1 MELEEPHCKKIRLD
15 QSADRE
21 QEAVNAQADHPNGK
35 LSITKGAESGVTV
48 KNGCGSDAK
57 LGLTVNDKHL
67 HSTCDAI
74 RVDEADDACANERI
88 VGMHCRVSACERF
101 SGMLKQRYDDF
112 DVREYDMNANPVRLT
127 EREPPKPI
135 AEAPK
140 VLVGAQSA
148 EATKEEET
156 QEAEETATA
165 LAEESSSLPEEL
177 ISKVRDFLSK
187 GGATSELPEE
197 ATSELSAAS
206 ELSLVVEN
214 DKQKRG
220 EMHRQLKLLFS
231 GIDANTIILENGD
244 KVITIRSSS
253 SKQKRHDKHFN
264 KWDKPGRRRDAS
276 GGVVRPKYCQF
287 VLFKQ
292 NLDTMAAISLL
303 AKFTRTS
310 ASRFGYAGT
319 KDKRASTVQLV
330 TVSHFPAE
338 KLALLSKRIR
348 NMALG
353 NFTYSDRPIALGD
366 LSGNEFGIVIR
377 DVTVSDEIVNKALGS
392 LHDSGFLNYFG
403 LQRFGTG
410 SAKTHEVGK
419 ALLTRNWDEAV
430 DLILQENENDQ
441 DELREAKRI
450 WKETRNAEQALKALD
465 IRRRESVENKLL
477 QGLSSSSAHDYLSA
491 IQKIPRN
498 TRMMY
503 LHSWQSYVWNHAL
516 SRRMQLFGMKPVAG
530 DLVLTEKRG
539 VGAVRSAD
547 IGACV
552 SRGADCKFNDEGKHL
567 TGTITSACEQD
578 GWVNVQWDDV
588 QMRCR
593 VGAENSFDLRY
604 AEAVHVL
611 SDEDISSGRYSIEDV
626 ALPLPGYDI
635 RYPEHAVVEYYQ
647 ELLSADGI
655 DIENMRN
662 KVKELSLSG
671 KYRRICIKPK
681 NMSWNIIGYN
691 DFTKSIMP
699 NDLEKLTN
707 QNAEDMLG
715 VYEPDH
721 SSRYKAVKLHFLLPP
736 STYATVAL
744 REVLNVETSF
754 AEQMKLHENFMKK
767 DSSSMVENE

>member
-1 MELEEPHCKKIRLD
+1 MELEEPHCKKIKLD
-15 QSADRE
+15 KSANGK
-21 QEAVNAQADHPNGK
+21 QEAVNAQSERPNGK
-35 LSITKGAESGVTV
+35 VSITNGAEAGV
-48 KNGCGSDAK
+48 KNGCGNDAK
-57 LGLTVNDKHL
+57 LDLSVNNKHS
-67 HSTCDAI
+67 HSTFDAI
-74 RVDEADDACANERI
+74 SIDEADGACANERI

-112 DVREYDMNANPVRLT
+112 DVREYDMNGNPVCLT
-127 EREPPKPI
+127 EREPPKPVV
-135 AEAPK
+135 EAPK
-140 VLVGAQSA
+140 RSGEAQTA
-148 EATKEEET
+148 EPTKEEK
-156 QEAEETATA
+156 AEEETGESATA
-165 LAEESSSLPEEL
+165 PAEDSSLLSEEL

-187 GGATSELPEE
+187 GSATSKLSEE
-197 ATSELSAAS
+197 ATSELSAIS

-220 EMHRQLKLLFS
+220 EMHRHLKLLFS
-231 GIDANTIILENGD
+231 GIDANTISLENGD

-253 SKQKRHDKHFN
+253 SKQKRRDQQWNKFDKR
-264 KWDKPGRRRDAS
+264 DKRRDGG
-276 GGVVRPKYCQF
+276 GGVFRPKYCQF

-303 AKFTRTS
+303 AKFTRTN

-330 TVSHFPAE
+330 TVSHLAAE
-338 KLALLSKRIR
+338 RLAELSKKIR

-353 NFTYSDRPIALGD
+353 NFTYSDRPIALGE
-366 LSGNEFGIVIR
+366 LSGNEFGIIIR
-377 DVTVSDEIVNKALGS
+377 DVTASDEIVNKALGS
-392 LHDSGFLNYFG
+392 LHYSGFLNYFG

-441 DELREAKRI
+441 DEMREAKRI
-450 WKETRNAEQALKALD
+450 WKETRNAVAALKALD
-465 IRRRESVENKLL
+465 VRRRESVEDKLL

-516 SRRMQLFGMKPVAG
+516 SRRMQLFGMKPVPG
-530 DLVLTEKRG
+530 DLVLTKKKG
-539 VGAVRSAD
+539 VGVVRSAD

-552 SRGADCKFNDEGKHL
+552 SRGADCKLNDEGTHW
-567 TGTITSACEQD
+567 TGTITSACEED
-578 GWVNVQWDDV
+578 GWVNVQWNDV

-626 ALPLPGYDI
+626 ALPLPGYDV
-635 RYPEHAVVEYYQ
+635 RYPEHSVADYYQ

-671 KYRRICIKPK
+671 KYRRICITPK
-681 NMSWNIIGYN
+681 NMTWNIIQYN
-691 DFTKSIMP
+691 DFKKSLMP

-707 QNAEDMLG
+707 QNSEDTLG
-715 VYEPDH
+715 EYEPDVAG
-721 SSRYKAVKLHFLLPP
+721 RYKAVKLHFLLPP

-744 REVLNVETSF
+744 REVLNVETSY

-767 DSSSMVENE
+767 DSLMMIENE